1 MENKA
6 QKIVEQIKLLLD
18 ELAVLAG
25 DKALVRFGSKIK
37 MEKSATKKGA
47 SGALTMLTNEGFFDS
62 PKEISTIM
70 EKLKEIGR
78 HYPQT
83 TVAMNL
89 LNLTK
94 RRTFN
99 RLKDK
104 GSKNWLYVLRK

>member
-1 MENKA
+1 MSKA
-6 QKIVEQIKLLLD
+6 QKIAEQIKLLLD
-18 ELAVLAG
+18 ELVVLAG
-25 DKALVRFGSKIK
+25 EKPTIK
-37 MEKSATKKGA
+37 SNAKSEIVNITRKGA
-47 SGALTMLTNEGFFDS
+47 AGALAMLTDEGFFDS
-62 PKEISTIM
+62 PKEISAIM

-104 GSKNWLYVLRK
+104 RSKNWLYVLRK

>member
-1 MENKA
+1 MSKA
-6 QKIVEQIKLLLD
+6 QKIAEQIKLLLD
-18 ELAVLAG
+18 ELVVLAG
-25 DKALVRFGSKIK
+25 EKPTIK
-37 MEKSATKKGA
+37 SNAKKEIGNITRKGA
-47 SGALTMLTNEGFFDS
+47 AGALAMLTDEGFFDS
-62 PKEISTIM
+62 PKEISVIM

>member
-1 MENKA
+1 MQNKA
-6 QKIVEQIKLLLD
+6 QKIAEQIKLLLD
-18 ELAVLAG
+18 ELIVLAG
-25 DKALVRFGSKIK
+25 EKPAPKSNIESKT
-37 MEKSATKKGA
+37 EKPSRKGA
-47 SGALTMLTNEGFFDS
+47 SGALSMLTDEGFFDS
-62 PKEISTIM
+62 PKEISAIM
-70 EKLKEIGR
+70 EKLREIGR

-94 RRTFN
+94 RRIFN

>member
-1 MENKA
+1 MSKA
-6 QKIVEQIKLLLD
+6 QKIAEQIKLLLD
-18 ELAVLAG
+18 ELIVLAG
-25 DKALVRFGSKIK
+25 EKPTIK
-37 MEKSATKKGA
+37 SNTRREIVNVTRKGA
-47 SGALTMLTNEGFFDS
+47 AGALAMLIDEGFFDS
-62 PKEISTIM
+62 PKEISVIM

-99 RLKDK
+99 RLKCK
-104 GSKNWLYVLRK
+104 GSKNWHYVLRH

>member
-1 MENKA
+1 MSKS
-6 QKIVEQIKLLLD
+6 QKIAEQIKLLLD
-18 ELAVLAG
+18 ELVVLAG
-25 DKALVRFGSKIK
+25 
-37 MEKSATKKGA
+37 EKSTTKSNDRGEVAKITRKGA
-47 SGALTMLTNEGFFDS
+47 AGALAMLTDEGFFDS
-62 PKEISTIM
+62 PKEISAIM

-99 RLKDK
+99 RLKEK

>member
-1 MENKA
+1 MIKA
-6 QKIVEQIKLLLD
+6 QKIAEQIKLLLD
-18 ELAVLAG
+18 ELVVLAG
-25 DKALVRFGSKIK
+25 EKPTIK
-37 MEKSATKKGA
+37 SNTKGETVNITRKGA
-47 SGALTMLTNEGFFDS
+47 AGALAMLADEGFFDS
-62 PKEISTIM
+62 PKEISAIM

-99 RLKDK
+99 RLNDK